1 MYPHLV
7 QLGPLTIST
16 YGVVV
21 AMAFLVAVGLAR
33 HVERHAPL
41 GLFPINEAALVDWAV
56 WAVVGG
62 LLGGRLLYVLLNWPV
77 YAQTPLEIMAL
88 WHGGLIW
95 YGGFLG
101 GLLGTWLSLRRR
113 GIGFLRGVDQV
124 IPFMALGHAVGRIG
138 CFANGCCYGIPTSA
152 WFGVQF
158 PGLAQPVIP
167 TQLLESA
174 ALAGLYLAL
183 RRGQTPSMLRRP
195 GALFGWY
202 LLGYALIRGVIE
214 CWRANQPMVWGGI
227 TLHQAISIGLAAVGL
242 RLVLGI
248 RHHGAHLS
256 LGHRP

>member
-1 MYPHLV
+1 MYPYLV

-33 HVERHAPL
+33 HVVRHAPL

-77 YAQTPLEIMAL
+77 YAEAPLEIMAL
-88 WHGGLIW
+88 WHGGLVW

-101 GLLGTWLSLRRR
+101 GLLGTWLYLRRR

-124 IPFMALGHAVGRIG
+124 IPFIALGHAVGRIG
-138 CFANGCCYGIPTSA
+138 CFANGCCAGT
-152 WFGVQF
+152 
-158 PGLAQPVIP
+158 LRIP

-174 ALAGLYLAL
+174 ALVILYLAL
-183 RRGQTPSMLRRP
+183 RRGQTPPKRGQTPSQLRRP

-202 LLGYALIRGVIE
+202 LIGYALIRGVIE
-214 CWRANQPMVWGGI
+214 CWRTNQPVIWYGV
-227 TLHQAISIGLAAVGL
+227 TLHQLISLVVLLAGIWLVIRSIPSV
-242 RLVLGI
+242 RLFRRSV
-248 RHHGAHLS
+248 
-256 LGHRP
+256 